1 MYIHTHINGISTYL
15 CTAHPPISTLFA
27 GGLCFFGI
35 SQSLH
40 PWIIWWICPKLHRI
54 NIHQTWSVYT
64 CTYYIY
70 VYMYSYMYLYIY
82 MYVCTVYVQIYIY
95 MYTEYTYY
103 VVVFSFLK
111 NSRLFR
117 EITQSV
123 WVGRKELRL
132 LKRKH
137 DSPVILRKNS
147 KWKASTS

>member
-1 MYIHTHINGISTYL
+1 MEYPRTYVQHTLQSAHCLQVACASLVYLSHSILGSFDEYVPNFTGSTYIRHDQSIHVHIIYMYICI
-15 CTAHPPISTLFA
+15 A
-27 GGLCFFGI
+27 
-35 SQSLH
+35 
-40 PWIIWWICPKLHRI
+40 ICI
-54 NIHQTWSVYT
+54 
-64 CTYYIY
+64 
-70 VYMYSYMYLYIY
+70 YIY

-147 KWKASTS
+147 K